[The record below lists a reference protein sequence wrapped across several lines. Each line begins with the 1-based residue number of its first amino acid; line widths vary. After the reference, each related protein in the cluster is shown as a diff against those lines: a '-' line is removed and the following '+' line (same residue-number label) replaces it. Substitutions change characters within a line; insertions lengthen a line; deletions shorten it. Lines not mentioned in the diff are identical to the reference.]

1 MIRVRHRSA
10 ASIWLM
16 LVLLTVAS
24 VGTVEM
30 MSFARLSGLL
40 IAVIAGIKGSFV
52 ILDFMEAR
60 HARPVWRNLYL
71 GWLGAMSLVL
81 VVLSI
86 AG

>member
-1 MIRVRHRSA
+1 MIGVHHRSV

-16 LVLLTVAS
+16 LVVLTAAS

-30 MSFARLSGLL
+30 MAFARLSGLL
-40 IAVIAGIKGSFV
+40 IAAIAGIKGSFV

-71 GWLGAMSLVL
+71 GWLGTMTLVL
-81 VVLSI
+81 VALAV